1 MWPLP
6 IIMERFGTSL
16 NDVNP
21 EKSTGLSS
29 EQAAKLI
36 VEHGR
41 NELTPPPR
49 IPMWMLFLIQFL
61 NYFMILLMVAGVACF
76 IIYAVEPANVFS
88 LYLGILL
95 FTVVIA
101 TCYQTFSQ
109 EAKSD
114 ELMAKFRNLVPE
126 SASIIRDGVMRP
138 LGAGEIVPGDLIRLK
153 SGDKIPADCRVISC
167 SGMKVD
173 QSMITGESEPVDI
186 VEVAADLN
194 PLEARN
200 IVFNGS
206 LVVDGGAIVLAIRT
220 GLTKNSN

>member
-6 IIMERFGTSL
+6 ILTERFGTSL
-16 NDVNP
+16 NDINP
-21 EKSTGLSS
+21 AKSTGLTS
-29 EQAAKLI
+29 EQAAKLLA
-36 VEHGR
+36 EHGR

-49 IPMWMLFLIQFL
+49 IPMWLLFLMQFS
-61 NYFMILLMVAGVACF
+61 NYFMILLIIAGVACF
-76 IIYAVEPANVFS
+76 IIYAVEPSNVFN

-95 FTVVIA
+95 FVVVIA

-126 SASIIRDGVMRP
+126 SASIIRDGIMAP

-167 SGMKVD
+167 NGMKVD
-173 QSMITGESEPVDI
+173 QSMITGESEPVDV
-186 VEVAADLN
+186 VETAVDLN

-220 GLTKNSN
+220 GLI